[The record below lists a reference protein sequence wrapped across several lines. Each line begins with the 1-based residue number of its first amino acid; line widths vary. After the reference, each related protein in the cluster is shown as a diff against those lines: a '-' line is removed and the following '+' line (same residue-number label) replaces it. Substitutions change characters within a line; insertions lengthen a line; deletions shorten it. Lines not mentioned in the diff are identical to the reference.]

1 MPEKAPDDLRAQF
14 STNNFDLVRLVAASE
29 VAVTHA
35 LAHLLPEQ
43 TPSAVSTALKFV
55 PGVPVFFFLSG
66 LLISRSWE
74 SSRSGTQYL
83 RNRALRLLPALL
95 VVNLFSVAIL
105 FATGYIAEHPGNLP
119 MLGAWFVGQSTLLQF
134 WTPDFLRSFGVGAV
148 NGSLWTIAVEIQFY
162 AVIPA
167 IYLLG
172 GRLSTRAFD
181 RLLVATTLLFALAH
195 FFREDIARELA
206 GIAGTEIAARLFQ
219 VSCIPWIYLF
229 LLGVLAQ
236 RHAQFLIAWCQR
248 LFWPIILAYAAMAA
262 ALLMLGAPL
271 GNAFPTLAAPLMG
284 LAVLAVGYTRPTVS
298 ARIVGHTDCSYGV
311 YVYHMPVIN
320 CLIELGMRG
329 NPAAVLL
336 ALAATAVLG
345 LASWRWIERPF
356 LRRKKIA
363 LRPA

>member
-1 MPEKAPDDLRAQF
+1 MPEKASDDLRSQF

-35 LAHLLPEQ
+35 LAHMLPDQ
-43 TPSAVSTALKFV
+43 TPAAVSMALKFV

-74 SSRSGTQYL
+74 SSRSGAQYL
-83 RNRALRLLPALL
+83 RNRALRLLPALV

-134 WTPDFLRSFGVGAV
+134 WTPDFLRGFGVGAV

-162 AVIPA
+162 AAVPA

-172 GRLSTRAFD
+172 GRLSPRAFD
-181 RLLVATTLLFALAH
+181 RLLLAATLAFALAH
-195 FFREDIARELA
+195 FLREDIAEELA
-206 GIAGTEIAARLFQ
+206 RITGTEIAARLFE
-219 VSCIPWIYLF
+219 VSCVPWIYLF

-236 RHAQFLIAWCQR
+236 RRAQLLIAWCRR
-248 LFWPIILAYAAMAA
+248 LFWPILVTYAVTVATLLA
-262 ALLMLGAPL
+262 LGAPL

-284 LAVLAVGYTRPTVS
+284 LAVLAVGYTRPTAS
-298 ARIVGHTDCSYGV
+298 GRLLGSTDCSYGV

-320 CLIELGMRG
+320 LLLELGMRG
-329 NPAAVLL
+329 NPAGVLL
-336 ALAATAVLG
+336 ALAATAALG

-356 LRRKKIA
+356 LRRKKTA
-363 LRPA
+363 LRAA

>member
-1 MPEKAPDDLRAQF
+1 MHEKAPDDFRAKF

-29 VAVTHA
+29 VAITHA
-35 LAHLLPEQ
+35 LAHILAEQ
-43 TPSAVSTALKFV
+43 TPSVLSAALKFV

-74 SSRSGTQYL
+74 SARSGSQYL
-83 RNRALRLLPALL
+83 RNRALRLLPALI

-134 WTPDFLRSFGVGAV
+134 WTPDFLREFGVGVV

-162 AVIPA
+162 AVVPA
-167 IYLLG
+167 IYLIG

-181 RLLVATTLLFALAH
+181 RLLVAITLLFALTH
-195 FFREDIARELA
+195 FLREDIAVELA
-206 GIAGTEIAARLFQ
+206 RFAGTEIAARLFE

-236 RHAQFLIAWCQR
+236 RRAPQLIRLCQR
-248 LFWPIILAYAAMAA
+248 YFWPIILSYTITVA
-262 ALLMLGAPL
+262 ALLAYGSPL

-284 LAVLAVGYTRPTVS
+284 LAVIAVGYTVPGAS
-298 ARIVGHTDCSYGV
+298 ARILGHTDCSYGV

-320 CLIELGMRG
+320 LLIELGMRG
-329 NPAAVLL
+329 SPAAVGLS
-336 ALAATAVLG
+336 LAATAVLG

-356 LRRKKIA
+356 LRRKKTAI
-363 LRPA
+363 RPA